1 MMDDIKRLEAI
12 YRVTGR
18 ELRQLLLSASVR
30 SSIGSGAVQVRVR
43 NMVSDLNRAVDL
55 WAADA
60 IDLAY
65 AKGAAKARTSLQ
77 ILGRRP
83 MRGQTIDRPRILH
96 DDLMLTLIKANN
108 SIPSI
113 VDRFLATEQLA
124 ERAAT
129 ELDLSRA
136 KVQEFSY
143 SEAEDHIQRIAR
155 NAVKQDISRK
165 SLTKRIL
172 DYLRDLIGDD
182 DFIEIGG
189 RMYKMVSY
197 AEMVGRTV
205 LREAQ
210 TKATLDLCDQ
220 YDNDLVQVSDHNTD
234 CEECEEYEGN
244 IYSISGT
251 NPDYP
256 ALEAEPPYHPRCM
269 HSLLPTSEIAIQS
282 EKEFGLYQEE

>member
-1 MMDDIKRLEAI
+1 MDDIKRLEAI

-18 ELRQLLLSASVR
+18 ELRHLLLSSSVR
-30 SSIGSGAVQVRVR
+30 SSVGSGAVQVRVR
-43 NMVSDLNRAVDL
+43 NMVSDLNRAVDQ
-55 WAADA
+55 WASPA

-65 AKGAAKARTSLQ
+65 ARGSAKARTALE

-83 MRGQTIDRPRILH
+83 QRGMTIDRPRMLH

-113 VDRFLATEQLA
+113 VERFLAAEQVAGRA
-124 ERAAT
+124 EL
-129 ELDLSRA
+129 EFDMSRA
-136 KVQEFSY
+136 QVQEFSY
-143 SEAEDHIQRIAR
+143 TEAEDHIQRIAR
-155 NAVKQDISRK
+155 NAVKQDASRQK
-165 SLTKRIL
+165 LTKRIK
-172 DYLRDLIGDD
+172 DYLQDLIGDD

-189 RMYKMVSY
+189 RMYRMTAY

-210 TKATLDLCDQ
+210 SKATLDLCEQ
-220 YDNDLVQVSDHNTD
+220 YDNDLVQVSDHGTI
-234 CEECEEYEGN
+234 CEECKEYEGN

-256 ALEAEPPYHPRCM
+256 ALEAEPPYHPNCE
-269 HSLLPTSEIAIQS
+269 HSLLPTSEIAIRS
-282 EKEFGLYQEE
+282 EKEYGLYQEE